1 MRCKQKPSSSFNA
14 AVCLHGSVSTI
25 PILLASWMPNECDRM
40 TLNIRIMALANPPK
54 VIPPPPVS
62 ARLNWGA
69 KCILYYGKYGGRPW
83 RLKSHYFPKR
93 TSCHFLLRAS
103 GNNSASH
110 WCDGDALARPYSVIL
125 LCVCCVCL
133 CVHCALDL
141 ALIWHRDIR
150 YGAAP
155 TLTHRNTRKCAR
167 FGLWMGGCGQGQSSL
182 VYWIC
187 HYYYIQH
194 VLHGHSPI
202 FPQKVCVTE
211 WGAPKRFGGVVWWW
225 DKHTFR
231 VRMHPSETLVW
242 LGGVAK
248 KAIDTNVQRPAPSVV
263 NGDNNTIVLKPH
275 KPQNIMHNAHT
286 DIAYSV

>member
-1 MRCKQKPSSSFNA
+1 MVGDHEGWRAITFRNA
-14 AVCLHGSVSTI
+14 HHAIFFFGPRATTVPVTGVTAMHLLDHTRWYYYVCV
-25 PILLASWMPNECDRM
+25 
-40 TLNIRIMALANPPK
+40 
-54 VIPPPPVS
+54 V
-62 ARLNWGA
+62 
-69 KCILYYGKYGGRPW
+69 
-83 RLKSHYFPKR
+83 
-93 TSCHFLLRAS
+93 
-103 GNNSASH
+103 
-110 WCDGDALARPYSVIL
+110 
-125 LCVCCVCL
+125 CV

-248 KAIDTNVQRPAPSVV
+248 KAIDTNVQRPA
-263 NGDNNTIVLKPH
+263 L
-275 KPQNIMHNAHT
+275 
-286 DIAYSV
+286 